1 MGEAAWAECELGAEW
16 EEGWREAGEGDGR
29 KEEKFR
35 SVFSCVKEIVT
46 SGRT

>member
-1 MGEAAWAECELGAEW
+1 MGEKAWAECELGAEW

-29 KEEKFR
+29 KKKFR
-35 SVFSCVKEIVT
+35 SVFSCVEENVT